1 MLAACT
7 QTSVNSAVAVA
18 DQDPIQFFR
27 HEMDRLR
34 KANGIPGMSVAV
46 LQNQQAVFA
55 QGFGSADLKNRI
67 PATADTPYNIA
78 SLSKTFAAAILMK
91 LVEQG
96 RLNLDTAMSDILKDT
111 DFTYDVGTFHGYA
124 RVCQKIKEFSR
135 DPDFKYAEYAYLL
148 KDYRCDRDKIT
159 VQHHLTHTAQGK
171 PGDTYR
177 YNGFLFGFLS
187 LVAEEA
193 SGKPYA
199 DLLVNDII
207 APLDMRNTIPSIT
220 EEKRNQIR
228 DKRAKYYRMG
238 FGGEFE
244 PSDYPVI
251 LSASAGM
258 VTTVLDMAKFDVAM
272 DRNLIVSAESKA
284 AMFSNTISSSG
295 NPLPYGLGWFVQEH
309 AGVKLVWHYGWAP
322 KAYSSLIL
330 KVPQKEVTLI
340 LFSNSEGASANFHL
354 GRGNVLRS
362 PFAVAFLNAF
372 TDMRVSQE
380 HFF

>member
-1 MLAACT
+1 
-7 QTSVNSAVAVA
+7 
-18 DQDPIQFFR
+18 
-27 HEMDRLR
+27 
-34 KANGIPGMSVAV
+34 
-46 LQNQQAVFA
+46 
-55 QGFGSADLKNRI
+55 
-67 PATADTPYNIA
+67 
-78 SLSKTFAAAILMK
+78 
-91 LVEQG
+91 
-96 RLNLDTAMSDILKDT
+96 
-111 DFTYDVGTFHGYA
+111 
-124 RVCQKIKEFSR
+124 
-135 DPDFKYAEYAYLL
+135 
-148 KDYRCDRDKIT
+148 
-159 VQHHLTHTAQGK
+159 
-171 PGDTYR
+171 
-177 YNGFLFGFLS
+177 
-187 LVAEEA
+187 
-193 SGKPYA
+193 
-199 DLLVNDII
+199 
-207 APLDMRNTIPSIT
+207 
-220 EEKRNQIR
+220 
-228 DKRAKYYRMG
+228 MG